1 MSSNS
6 QSLYRQHAA
15 QLRLPLYFQPFWL
28 DAVAGSDGWDAAL
41 TFDRGGHVTGLWA
54 YCLSR
59 YYGFQVVKMP
69 PLTAY
74 SGPLL
79 FYPANMTAQ
88 ESRYA
93 FDKKVLGE
101 LIEQLPPTAFFYQEW
116 HPDLRNWLPAHWKG
130 FRQTTRYTYLL
141 PDLQDWNAVFDGF
154 RSNVRTHI
162 RKAEDLHIFES
173 DDVEAVFRLYALS
186 LEKQGLSAA
195 ATLPVLQR
203 IDEALHARRQ
213 RLLLLAED
221 EQGRRH
227 AGIYV
232 VWDEQ
237 RAYYLLSGA
246 DPGLRSSGALYRLV
260 WEALQRAGRKRL
272 SFDFEG
278 SMLEPVE
285 EVFRGF
291 GAQLTPHHKVFRP
304 GNRLFGMLWEWKGWG
319 R

>member
-1 MSSNS
+1 MNRSP
-6 QSLYRQHAA
+6 QSRYRQHAA
-15 QLRLPLYFQPFWL
+15 ELSLPLYFQPYWL
-28 DAVAGSDGWDAAL
+28 DAVAGPDGWNAAL
-41 TFDRGGHVTGLWA
+41 AFDRGGQVTGIWV

-59 YYGFQVVKMP
+59 YYGFKVVKMP

-74 SGPLL
+74 SGPCL

-93 FDKKVLGE
+93 FEKKVLNE
-101 LIEQLPPTAFFYQEW
+101 LIEQLPATTFFYQEW
-116 HPDLRNWLPAHWKG
+116 HPDLRNGLPAYWKG
-130 FRQTTRYTYLL
+130 FRQTTHYTYLL
-141 PDLQDWNAVFDGF
+141 PDLTNWNAVLDGF

-162 RKAEDLHIFES
+162 RKAEGLYVVES
-173 DDVEAVFRLYALS
+173 DDVETVFRLHALS
-186 LEKQGLSAA
+186 LEKQGLPAP

-203 IDEALHARRQ
+203 IDATLHPRSQ
-213 RLLLLAED
+213 RLMLLAED

-232 VWDEQ
+232 VWDEKT
-237 RAYYLLSGA
+237 AYYLLSGA

-260 WEALQRAGRKRL
+260 GEALQFCGRRGL
-272 SFDFEG
+272 AFDFEG
-278 SMLEPVE
+278 AMLEPVE

-291 GAQLTPHHKVFRP
+291 GGQLIQHHKVFRP
-304 GNRLFGMLWEWKGWG
+304 GNRLFGLLWEWKGWG